1 MQQISQENTWV
12 RGQNYK
18 ESLFNKVA
26 ANQACDFAKIR
37 HRCFPTKFFE
47 IFKNTYFEEHLPTER
62 QQDTHPLSGKKNEL
76 NYLTSVAL
84 CCLILCIWIMNL
96 CGSKTRQQFLSLV
109 FTEESLCSSV
119 LDRDVMQRCIYNPVE
134 HLRWGFLRKYP
145 TTLEKTVPES
155 LH

>member
-62 QQDTHPLSGKKNEL
+62 QQETHPLSGKKNEL
-76 NYLTSVAL
+76 NYLTCVAL

-96 CGSKTRQQFLSLV
+96 WWQQNTVAIFITRFYRRKSLQFG
-109 FTEESLCSSV
+109 FRPG
-119 LDRDVMQRCIYNPVE
+119 RDAEMY
-134 HLRWGFLRKYP
+134 L
-145 TTLEKTVPES
+145 
-155 LH
+155 